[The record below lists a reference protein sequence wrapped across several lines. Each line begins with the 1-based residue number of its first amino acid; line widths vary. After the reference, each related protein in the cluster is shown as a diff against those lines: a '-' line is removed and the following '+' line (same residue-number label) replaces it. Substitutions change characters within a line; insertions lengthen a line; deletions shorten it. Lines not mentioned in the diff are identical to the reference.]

1 MFLPVEVRESVFN
14 PLSLLQFSVK
24 LFSPHFSKSVT
35 HISIEIQGTTWQL
48 ALKRR
53 QLNLTFTILHQ
64 IVNKLHNSVAA
75 MEISPCDPPHLA
87 CIHGNMEKKH
97 THTHAR
103 TSKNTKNGAEKTQ
116 RAFLRRLISP
126 LLQHAGPNFSALLP
140 SGNNLSLFLM
150 NCTERCV
157 YPLHQQIAI

>member
-14 PLSLLQFSVK
+14 LLSLLQLSVK

-97 THTHAR
+97 THTRTHAP
-103 TSKNTKNGAEKTQ
+103 AKTQ
-116 RAFLRRLISP
+116 KMARKKLKEHF
-126 LLQHAGPNFSALLP
+126 
-140 SGNNLSLFLM
+140 
-150 NCTERCV
+150 
-157 YPLHQQIAI
+157 

>member
-1 MFLPVEVRESVFN
+1 MLFSVLMFLPVEVRESVFN
-14 PLSLLQFSVK
+14 FLSLLQFSVE
-24 LFSPHFSKSVT
+24 LFSPHFSKFLT

-97 THTHAR
+97 THTRTHAP
-103 TSKNTKNGAEKTQ
+103 AKTQ
-116 RAFLRRLISP
+116 KMARNKLKEHF
-126 LLQHAGPNFSALLP
+126 
-140 SGNNLSLFLM
+140 
-150 NCTERCV
+150 
-157 YPLHQQIAI
+157 

>member
-1 MFLPVEVRESVFN
+1 MLFSVLISWLVEVRESVFN
-14 PLSLLQFSVK
+14 PLSLLQFSVE
-24 LFSPHFSKSVT
+24 LFSPHFSKFLT

-87 CIHGNMEKKH
+87 CIHGNMGKKN
-97 THTHAR
+97 THTRTHAP
-103 TSKNTKNGAEKTQ
+103 AKTQ
-116 RAFLRRLISP
+116 KMARKKLKEHF
-126 LLQHAGPNFSALLP
+126 
-140 SGNNLSLFLM
+140 
-150 NCTERCV
+150 
-157 YPLHQQIAI
+157 